1 MPGLDRSGP
10 IGGGPMTGGQRGLC
24 GRSGSVA
31 GLPAYGGVGYGRRL
45 GFRRGAGRE
54 FGPGRGRGRGS
65 GRDSYGYPP
74 AYPIDA
80 PMDTAEEMNM
90 LKAEADYMKKS
101 MEAINKRIEE
111 LEKEPLP

>member
-10 IGGGPMTGGQRGLC
+10 MGGGPMTGGRRGLC

-31 GLPAYGGVGYGRRL
+31 DSPAYSGFGYGRRL

-54 FGPGRGRGRGS
+54 FGPGRGSGRGF
-65 GRDSYGYPP
+65 GRDAYGYPP
-74 AYPIDA
+74 AYPIEA
-80 PMDTAEEMNM
+80 SMGTGEEMNM

-101 MEAINKRIEE
+101 IEAINKRIEE
-111 LEKEPLP
+111 LEKNL